1 VACCASRA
9 AAEETL
15 SAEAP
20 PLLFVPVRGAH
31 AAEGVAP
38 GGGPV
43 VQVAPRPREAG
54 RAAPR
59 DRLTRRARGVGA
71 QVSGAPPL
79 EAGSGADVAAWV
91 RCVALAALAGPEA
104 GPGPVPDETGPA
116 PWHGTGLRPLAPAR
130 PPQTGIEVISARP
143 LSGPP
148 PDPAASPG
156 PASGSYPQVHFV
168 GPDDWPAPPPAAPVP
183 PPPEPHDAPPALVVE
198 ARAPPPTG
206 PAGARDGG

>member
-148 PDPAASPG
+148 PDPAASLG
-156 PASGSYPQVHFV
+156 PASGPRRFSRARLSFV
-168 GPDDWPAPPPAAPVP
+168 SAGALCGAGRLACSAARR
-183 PPPEPHDAPPALVVE
+183 
-198 ARAPPPTG
+198 ARA
-206 PAGARDGG
+206 AAARAA